1 MSVFRQEVNMEDPH
15 KFRSFLND
23 KLTHFVSL
31 LGEQKLTIEQEKALD
46 SIDRFVCNEIGID
59 IKKFPN
65 YD

>member
-1 MSVFRQEVNMEDPH
+1 MEDPH
-15 KFRSFLND
+15 SFRSFINE

-31 LGEQKLTIEQEKALD
+31 LDDKDLTKEQEKVLD
-46 SIDRFVCNEIGID
+46 SIDRFICNETGID

>member
-1 MSVFRQEVNMEDPH
+1 MEDPH
-15 KFRSFLND
+15 SFRSFINE

-31 LGEQKLTIEQEKALD
+31 LGDETLTVEQENTLD
-46 SIDRFVCNEIGID
+46 SIDRYICNETGID